1 MRRRRPVLPLAFGML
16 MAALLPA
23 AAQPAPLAA
32 AATEQ
37 SAPAPAKPGDPPGPS
52 RPDDPFGEETTLAAR
67 PMIVMKGNATWDRA
81 YDTLLDAF
89 ETLQQYLA
97 KQGITPAGPAT
108 AIYTDA
114 DETGFT
120 YEAGYPVAAP
130 PASPPA
136 GDISV
141 SRSREGRALKFVHR
155 GSYDTLDTTYEAI
168 TNHFDEKRLDS
179 AEVFIEEF
187 VTDPLKTSEDDLV
200 INVYVP
206 VKEAP

>member
-1 MRRRRPVLPLAFGML
+1 MFRRCPAPPAL
-16 MAALLPA
+16 ALLMTVMFAPPL
-23 AAQPAPLAA
+23 AAQPAAEQLPPPPPAA
-32 AATEQ
+32 Q
-37 SAPAPAKPGDPPGPS
+37 QAPAPAK
-52 RPDDPFGEETTLAAR
+52 PDDPFGEETTLTAQ

-97 KQGITPAGPAT
+97 KQGITPTGPARAT
-108 AIYTDA
+108 YTDA

-120 YEAGYPVAAP
+120 YEAGYPVAAAPATP
-130 PASPPA
+130 PT

-141 SRSREGRALKFVHR
+141 SRSAEGRALKYVHR

-168 TNHFDEKRLDS
+168 TNNFDEKRLDP
-179 AEVFIEEF
+179 AEVFIEEY
-187 VTDPLKTSEDDLV
+187 VTDPLKTADDALV

-206 VKEAP
+206 VKETP